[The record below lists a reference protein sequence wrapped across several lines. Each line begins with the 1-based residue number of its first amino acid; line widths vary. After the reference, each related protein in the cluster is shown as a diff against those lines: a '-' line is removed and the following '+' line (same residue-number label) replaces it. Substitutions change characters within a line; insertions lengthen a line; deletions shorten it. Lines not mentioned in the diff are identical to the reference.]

1 MEFLFATILIAAV
14 GVPSTAASR
23 ASDAIT
29 GLSASGSQD
38 GRVEIHR
45 CDPSLCR
52 KIVDAAPLR
61 TNPGLRDGN
70 SPDRGLRGRR
80 LKGQIGRAS
89 CRERGCQD
97 VELAV
102 VRCAFKKKH
111 RE

>member
-1 MEFLFATILIAAV
+1 MKMEFLFGTILIAAV

-80 LKGQIGRAS
+80 LKG
-89 CRERGCQD
+89 
-97 VELAV
+97 LV
-102 VRCAFKKKH
+102 VLQKDRKSTRLNSSH
-111 RE
+111 

>member
-80 LKGQIGRAS
+80 LKG
-89 CRERGCQD
+89 
-97 VELAV
+97 LV
-102 VRCAFKKKH
+102 VLQNFKTGQAEWKDRKSTRLNSSH
-111 RE
+111 